1 MRKYNIVLDNFSIIE
16 DNILTQEEAN
26 TKEIYYIE

>member
-26 TKEIYYIE
+26 IKEIYYIE